1 MKAQGQVILGIV
13 LIAVGLLAILDR
25 WLGIS
30 LGRVFFPLLLIALG
44 VWVMLR
50 PSRVAAG
57 TRVAQQL
64 FGDVVRRDTVADEDI
79 LVLLGDVKID
89 WRAADWPS
97 TPVQVRVSGLL
108 GDVRVKVP
116 EDVGVALDCRLA
128 IGSLRLDDRK
138 QDAFFAQT
146 QLRTDG
152 YEDARWKLAIE
163 VTHLLGDVRIER
175 GSLTS

>member
-1 MKAQGQVILGIV
+1 MKAQGQIILGVALIV
-13 LIAVGLLAILDR
+13 VGLLAILDR

-64 FGDVVRRDTVADEDI
+64 LGDVVRREAVANEDI

-89 WRAADWPS
+89 WRAAEWPS

-108 GDVRVKVP
+108 GDIRVRVP
-116 EDVGVALDCRLA
+116 GDVGVYLECRSA
-128 IGSLRLDDRK
+128 ISSLRLDDRK
-138 QDAFFAQT
+138 QDSFFALT
-146 QLRTDG
+146 SLRTDG
-152 YEDARWKLAIE
+152 YEDARRKLAIE

-175 GSLTS
+175 GPVTS